1 MTGHWK
7 SGTGGKTGRG
17 EEAGGRGG
25 QAGGGQGGGDKLQIL
40 RALTPT
46 ILESK
51 QK

>member
-1 MTGHWK
+1 MGRGW
-7 SGTGGKTGRG
+7 GGGKRL
-17 EEAGGRGG
+17 
-25 QAGGGQGGGDKLQIL
+25 GGGQDWGGGETGGGGDKLQIL